1 MTPKVCPMP
10 YDPSSSESRW
20 QAAWEQA
27 GSFTATRDDRPKY
40 YVLEMFPYPSGR
52 IHMGHVRNYTMGDV
66 VARFRRAQ
74 GFSVLHPM
82 GWDAFGMPA
91 ENAAMEQGGHPR
103 DWTYANIA
111 TMKKQLKPLGLSI
124 DWSRE
129 FATCDDDY
137 VHQQQAMFLDMLDAG
152 LITRKS
158 AQVNWD
164 PVDMTVLAN
173 EQVIDGKGWRS
184 GAPVGR
190 RELTQWFFRISD
202 YSDELLSALEGL
214 TGWPDKVRLM
224 QANWIGKSRGLQ
236 FRFETVDAPEGFEAI
251 EVYTTRPDTLM
262 GASFVALS
270 PDHPLVKD
278 LAAADPRVAGFVE
291 ECRRI
296 GTTEEA
302 IETAPKLGFDTGLSV
317 KHPLDPDWHLPI
329 WIANFV
335 LMDYGTGAIFGSP
348 AHDERDHEFATK
360 YGLPIPATFGER
372 GMSLGDADAMVA
384 KAPYVPLKSETVT
397 YVRGFSGA
405 ADQTGE
411 AAVDAAIAHAEASGY
426 GEGVTKFRLRDWGI
440 SRQRYWGCPIPVL
453 HCDKCGT
460 VPEAKENLPVLLPQD
475 VTFDVPGNPLDRH
488 PTWRQATCPQCGG
501 AALRETDTMDTFV
514 DSSWYYARFTSPHA
528 ATPTDRADADYW
540 MNVDQYIGG
549 IEHAIL
555 HLLYSRFFARAMVKT
570 GHLPESAKEP
580 FDALFTQGMV
590 THEVY
595 KSQGTRD
602 ITRPDGTPATLIY
615 DQYHLPE
622 EIVFATEEGGKR
634 VAILKT
640 EMLADSV
647 SPVDFQHVQD
657 YVGALGRTQVE
668 VIPSAKMSKS
678 KKNVVDPV
686 NIVQSFGA
694 DTARWFMLS
703 DSPPERDVEWTSAG
717 AEAAHKFL
725 AKIHRMAEQPENS
738 ALSNFERSAEDDTLL
753 RGAHVTIGRVTEA
766 IESFAFNKAIA
777 AIYTFAN
784 DLSRMSGTTAGRR
797 KVVKLLACLIAPMTP
812 HLAEE
817 IWQAAGG
824 KGMVVD
830 QPWPQVDQALLK
842 KDFLS
847 LPIQINGKRRSE
859 ILVSADATQAT
870 IEAAVLADE
879 TVQRYLNGA
888 APKKLIVVPGRI
900 VNVVA

>member
-1 MTPKVCPMP
+1 MP
-10 YDPSSSESRW
+10 YDPASAEARW
-20 QAAWEQA
+20 QAAWA
-27 GSFTATRDDRPKY
+27 DADTFAAIRDGRPKY

-66 VARFRRAQ
+66 VARFKRAQ

-111 TMKKQLKPLGLSI
+111 TMKDQLKPLGLSI

-184 GAPVGR
+184 GATVER
-190 RELTQWFFRISD
+190 KELTQWFFRISD
-202 YSDELLSALEGL
+202 YSDELLSALDGL
-214 TGWPDKVRLM
+214 DGWPEKVRLM
-224 QANWIGKSRGLQ
+224 QSNWIGKSRGLQ
-236 FRFETVDAPEGFEAI
+236 FRFDTVNAPEGFPSI

-270 PDHPLVKD
+270 PDHPLVKS
-278 LAAADPRVAGFVE
+278 LAAADAKVAAFIE
-291 ECRRI
+291 ECRKI

-302 IETAPKLGFDTGLSV
+302 IETAPKLGFDTGLTV
-317 KHPLDPDWHLPI
+317 AHPLDADWHLPI

-360 YGLPIPATFGER
+360 YGLPIRATFGQP
-372 GMSLGDADAMVA
+372 GMDQAQADALVA
-384 KAPYVPLKSETVT
+384 VAPYVPLKSEPVT
-397 YVRGFSGA
+397 YVRGFAGA

-411 AAVDAAIAHAEASGY
+411 AAVDAAIAHAEAKGY

-440 SRQRYWGCPIPVL
+440 SRQRYWGCPIPVV
-453 HCDKCGT
+453 HCDACGT
-460 VPEAKENLPVLLPQD
+460 VPEAKANLPVLLPQD

-488 PTWRQATCPQCGG
+488 PTWRQATCPTCGG

-514 DSSWYYARFTSPHA
+514 DSSWYYARFTSPKA
-528 ATPTDRADADYW
+528 DTPTDRADADYW

-570 GHLPESAKEP
+570 GHLPEQAKEP
-580 FDALFTQGMV
+580 FNALFTQGMV
-590 THEVY
+590 THEIY
-595 KSQGTRD
+595 KTNDDRGR
-602 ITRPDGTPATLIY
+602 AV
-615 DQYHLPE
+615 YHLPE
-622 EIVFATEEGGKR
+622 DVQGGK
-634 VAILKT
+634 
-640 EMLADSV
+640 LAD
-647 SPVDFQHVQD
+647 
-657 YVGALGRTQVE
+657 GTAVE
-668 VIPSAKMSKS
+668 IIPSAKMSKS

-686 NIVQSFGA
+686 NIVESFGA

-703 DSPPERDVEWTSAG
+703 DSPPERDVEWTASG

-725 AKIHRMAEQPENS
+725 ARVWRLADEAGGDGDDPDLIRAAHRAIN
-738 ALSNFERSAEDDTLL
+738 D
-753 RGAHVTIGRVTEA
+753 VTKA
-766 IESFAFNKAIA
+766 IEGFAFNKAVA
-777 AIYTFAN
+777 KLYELAN
-784 DLSRMSGTTAGRR
+784 SIGKSKAGGEQRR
-797 KVVKLLACLIAPMTP
+797 AVLRIMAQLIGPMVP
-812 HLAEE
+812 HLAEDL
-817 IWQAAGG
+817 WSMSGG
-824 KGMVVD
+824 QGLLVD
-830 QPWPQVDQALLK
+830 APWPKADPALLE
-842 KDFLS
+842 DDTVI
-847 LPIQINGKRRSE
+847 LPIQINGKRRAE
-859 ILVSADATQAT
+859 ISVPKAMPKEE
-870 IEAAVLADE
+870 IEAMVLADE
-879 TVQRYLNGA
+879 TVLRFLEGA